1 MRAPVPG
8 LIVHLGKVVK
18 GNPRIGDAAIAEVD
32 RLRRWDIMRN
42 HTATHLLHHELRYV
56 LGEHVQQAGSLVAP
70 DRFRFDFS
78 HNAMLTQ
85 DELNAIEQ
93 LVNDAVLADFPVAP
107 FQMAYKDATAGG
119 AMALFTEKYGERVRV
134 MKVGDPGSPFSQELC
149 GGTHVNR
156 TSQIGAFHIVSES
169 SIGAGLRRIE
179 AVTGRGAAKVMQ
191 ESLAR
196 LERAAAYLR
205 ATPDQIEHK
214 ILALMSESEAQRKEI
229 EQLRREVALRD
240 AEGLLARVQQVGD
253 VRVLAIQV
261 EAANVDTLRE
271 MSDFFRDKLGSGIVV
286 LGAAIDSK
294 PSLLAAVTPD
304 LVARGYDA
312 GKIVREIAKVVG
324 GGGGGKPNLA
334 QAGGKDVSRLGDAL
348 ALVVSVVEKK

>member
-1 MRAPVPG
+1 
-8 LIVHLGKVVK
+8 
-18 GNPRIGDAAIAEVD
+18 
-32 RLRRWDIMRN
+32 
-42 HTATHLLHHELRYV
+42 
-56 LGEHVQQAGSLVAP
+56 
-70 DRFRFDFS
+70 
-78 HNAMLTQ
+78 
-85 DELNAIEQ
+85 
-93 LVNDAVLADFPVAP
+93 
-107 FQMAYKDATAGG
+107 MAYKDATAGG

-169 SIGAGLRRIE
+169 YIGAGLRRIE

-214 ILALMSESEAQRKEI
+214 ILALMSETEAQRKEI
-229 EQLRREVALRD
+229 EHLRREIALRD
-240 AEGLLARVQQVGD
+240 AEGLLARAQQVGD

-286 LGAAIDSK
+286 LGAAIEGK